1 MHAPNNPAPKR
12 VKQKLTGWKGEIDG
26 SIMIAGTSTPSART
40 SRFNRHKTSKD
51 IVELDSIITYGS
63 KKKPQ
68 EKIKIYFES
77 SENENT
83 I

>member
-1 MHAPNNPAPKR
+1 
-12 VKQKLTGWKGEIDG
+12 
-26 SIMIAGTSTPSART
+26 MIAGTSTPSART